1 MLSFKKSNSFKIAE
15 LREKDKSTS
24 TLLVPAHLIDGLK
37 LKKSEHGLKISA
49 YLKNL
54 LKLYKIFTHS
64 GMIPPPRKIKTEFQD
79 AGLDL
84 KRISFR
90 PNNDDWLE
98 LGELAL
104 AFGKSRCYVFTFL
117 LELDLLGVLNTLYES
132 GLDRAVPTKNGLL
145 LKVSCSLRRISED
158 FARSYYVRV

>member
-1 MLSFKKSNSFKIAE
+1 MQI
-15 LREKDKSTS
+15 R
-24 TLLVPAHLIDGLK
+24 
-37 LKKSEHGLKISA
+37 
-49 YLKNL
+49 
-54 LKLYKIFTHS
+54 
-64 GMIPPPRKIKTEFQD
+64 
-79 AGLDL
+79 DL

-117 LELDLLGVLNTLYES
+117 LELDLLGVLNILYES

-145 LKVSCSLRRISED
+145 LKVSFSLSSAILKELD
-158 FARSYYVRV
+158 FLKLSIYSIGLEMEYGAGKFKKNIFFLNFD

>member
-54 LKLYKIFTHS
+54 LKLYKIFTPS
-64 GMIPPPRKIKTEFQD
+64 GMIPPPRNSKMLVSI
-79 AGLDL
+79 L
-84 KRISFR
+84 KEYPSDQITMTGS
-90 PNNDDWLE
+90 N
-98 LGELAL
+98 
-104 AFGKSRCYVFTFL
+104 
-117 LELDLLGVLNTLYES
+117 
-132 GLDRAVPTKNGLL
+132 
-145 LKVSCSLRRISED
+145 
-158 FARSYYVRV
+158 